1 MSNHLIQSN
10 FQMLNMN
17 SNFQNRIFTK
27 EDFEK
32 NYFILN
38 SNENDTQKK
47 ILVNAY
53 FEELKKSNQL
63 LNICKEILI
72 ENSNKSQD
80 LLLFSSILIRQYL
93 IQNINIIIQN
103 ETYFQNTKNILMEL
117 FQSLN
122 YLSQISFKIIK
133 FICASINIILL
144 GGIINFWKEGID
156 NLIEISNSSENNLLY
171 SSLIL
176 AATKDELNSIKL
188 NNNLIERIKYELKNK
203 KEQMN
208 YFISFIFNKVKNE
221 NNPNSL
227 LYESLIN
234 IISSI
239 FLFDVNILTIK
250 DLCSNLISQMA
261 LINKSELRK
270 NISEILSETFSFSNS
285 SNLGNKEIVN
295 YIKYNNFDLFIDTK
309 LKVYES
315 ESIFSVLN
323 MINILYLNYKDKSYE
338 EILNNEKDIEFIFSA
353 ANIFSSLSSN
363 YNYFFFMKG
372 DKYNNIYLTCRILFL
387 YFISFPNYKI
397 SQLMFETISSIN
409 DFFQRGFSIEESDKS
424 DFENFI
430 FNINKYILNNTKLTQ
445 SEILD
450 NSLFDYLNKK
460 LKISEE
466 TSNYNLEEISNKNIN
481 DEDKISYRKNV
492 LSVYDDILNI
502 YKENYKIENYFF
514 FLGSDLDNFIKS
526 NDLISIESIL
536 LNIYSIS
543 AHFHSLNTQYNL
555 ILNFIDY
562 IYRNT
567 NIIFSSQRILISF
580 LRFID
585 LYCFLIWRN
594 NNSFINTI
602 NFLLSINNFI
612 GNNNNELNKIEDI
625 TIYLIYKLINWYN
638 NKLEYILKNNLNQDF
653 SHIQNLYL
661 SIYEYYVKN
670 FNKLSYSLVGNLVK
684 SMIEIA
690 LINIKVNK
698 ISDSDK
704 IMLNIC
710 QSILNQCYESIQKI
724 LNDNNQNIQNIK
736 EEIKKIFIT
745 YNSILIDIG
754 NYDKELLYKLL
765 TEKIE
770 KLENNYFI
778 LIYSFSKKTIEI
790 LYNEYEIMEIIFKFY
805 ILLIK
810 NLSMHSPKL
819 FDAIN
824 DIIFTLYNKCQ
835 NYPFIIECMNELYS
849 NILDG
854 NDEEKKN
861 LINEKCFIILNQI
874 FQFFQI
880 QDNKNKNDILIKF
893 SNLLQ
898 TFISKI
904 KNFNLLLKNNFEN
917 INSFN
922 NILNYI
928 IIQYNN
934 ENEFFL
940 TISLIKLFNTIY
952 KDSSIDIE
960 ITKFY
965 LTNIILGSIKHF
977 DNNEEKLIH
986 GFTHLFNL
994 IFISN
999 KEIFKDAFRKKF
1011 NEEIVNVIFE
1021 FFNKHSFIPTNKK
1034 SLDDTYVKNIK
1045 LISDFIKDLIEVYNF
1060 KEKEYSF
1067 IEKYNIKE
1075 NKNPVNEF
1083 KKINI

>member
-1 MSNHLIQSN
+1 MSYHLIQPN
-10 FQMLNMN
+10 FQINNMN
-17 SNFQNRIFTK
+17 SIYQNRVFTK

-38 SNENDTQKK
+38 SNESDSQTK
-47 ILVNAY
+47 ILVNTY

-72 ENSNKSQD
+72 QNTNKSQD

-93 IQNINIIIQN
+93 TQNINLIIQN
-103 ETYFQNTKNILMEL
+103 ETNYQNTKNILMEL

-144 GGIINFWKEGID
+144 GGIIDFWKEGID

-176 AATKDELNSIKL
+176 AATKDELNSLKL
-188 NNNLIERIKYELKNK
+188 NNNLIERIKSELQKK

-208 YFISFIFNKVKNE
+208 YFISFIFNKVKSE
-221 NNPNSL
+221 NNPNSI

-239 FLFDVNILTIK
+239 FLFDVNILVIK

-270 NISEILSETFSFSNS
+270 NITEILSDTFSYSNS
-285 SNLGNKEIVN
+285 SNLGNNEIVN
-295 YIKYNNFDLFIDTK
+295 YMKFKTFDLFIDTK
-309 LKVYES
+309 LKEYER
-315 ESIFSVLN
+315 ESIFNVLN
-323 MINILYLNYKDKSYE
+323 MINILYLNYKDKSYD
-338 EILNNEKDIEFIFSA
+338 EILKNEKDIEFIFSA

-363 YNYFFFMKG
+363 YNYIFFMKG
-372 DKYNNIYLTCRILFL
+372 DQYNNIYLTCRILLL
-387 YFISFPNYKI
+387 YFIAFPNYKI

-409 DFFQRGFSIEESDKS
+409 DFFQRGFSLEESDKS

-450 NSLFDYLNKK
+450 NSIFNYLNKK
-460 LKISEE
+460 LKISHD
-466 TSNYNLEEISNKNIN
+466 TSSYNLEEIANNNIN
-481 DEDKISYRKNV
+481 DEEKISYRKNV
-492 LSVYDDILNI
+492 LSVYDDILSI

-514 FLGSDLDNFIKS
+514 FLGSDMDNLIKS

-536 LNIYSIS
+536 LNIYSLS
-543 AHFHSLNTQYNL
+543 PHFHSLTTQYTL
-555 ILNFIDY
+555 ILNFLDY
-562 IYRNT
+562 IYRNS
-567 NIIFSSQRILISF
+567 NVIFSSQRILISF
-580 LRFID
+580 LRFIY
-585 LYCFLIWRN
+585 LYCYLIWRN

-602 NFLLSINNFI
+602 NFLLNINNLI
-612 GNNNNELNKIEDI
+612 GNNNNEINKIEDI
-625 TIYLIYKLINWYN
+625 TIYLIYRLINWY
-638 NKLEYILKNNLNQDF
+638 KSMLEKILKNNNQDY
-653 SHIQNLYL
+653 SNIQNIYI
-661 SIYEYYVKN
+661 SIYNYYVKN
-670 FNKLSYSLVGNLVK
+670 FNKFSYSLVGNLVK

-698 ISDSDK
+698 IPDSDK

-724 LNDNNQNIQNIK
+724 INDNNQNIQIIK
-736 EEIKKIFIT
+736 EEIKKIFTT
-745 YNSILIDIG
+745 YNSILSDIG
-754 NYDKELLYKLL
+754 FYNKELLYNLL

-770 KLENNYFI
+770 KLDNNYFI
-778 LIYSFSKKTIEI
+778 LIYSFSKKVIEL

-805 ILLIK
+805 ILLIR

-819 FDAIN
+819 FNVIN

-835 NYPFIIECMNELYS
+835 NYPFIIECMNELYY
-849 NILDG
+849 NILEG

-874 FQFFQI
+874 FNFLQI

-904 KNFNLLLKNNFEN
+904 KNFNLLLKNKFEN
-917 INSFN
+917 INLFN
-922 NILNYI
+922 SILNYI

-934 ENEFFL
+934 ENEYFL
-940 TISLIKLFNTIY
+940 TISLIKLFNIIY
-952 KDSSIDIE
+952 KDSCIDIE

-965 LTNIILGSIKHF
+965 LTDIILGSIKHF

-994 IFISN
+994 IFIAN
-999 KEIFKDAFRKKF
+999 KEIFKDTFRKKF

-1045 LISDFIKDLIEVYNF
+1045 LISDFIKDLIEVYNY
-1060 KEKEYSF
+1060 KEKEFTF
-1067 IEKYNIKE
+1067 IEKYNLTE
-1075 NKNPVNEF
+1075 NKISVNEF
-1083 KKINI
+1083 IKINI